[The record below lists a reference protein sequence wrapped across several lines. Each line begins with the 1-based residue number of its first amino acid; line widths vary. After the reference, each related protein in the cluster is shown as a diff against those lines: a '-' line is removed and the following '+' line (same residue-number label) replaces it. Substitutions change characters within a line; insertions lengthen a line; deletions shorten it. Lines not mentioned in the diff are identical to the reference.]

1 MSHLITYFKAVGPQI
16 ECFDMNIKQQQTYQ
30 LPLYGQVLVLV
41 LDKVG
46 STADRS

>member
-16 ECFDMNIKQQQTYQ
+16 ECFDMNIKQQTYQ